1 MLLSSVAKCLKTFV
15 DVAIREKSKL
25 KEDILARRQK
35 KLLMRHARQKY
46 LEESA
51 LREAELLQELDRFGL
66 LIKDFADTFVLFC
79 LFVLEAEHFLII
91 Q

>member
-1 MLLSSVAKCLKTFV
+1 MFGNLFFCF
-15 DVAIREKSKL
+15 IREKSKL

-46 LEESA
+46 LEEAA
-51 LREAELLQELDRFGL
+51 LQEAELLQELDRFLL
-66 LIKDFADTFVLFC
+66 LIEGFTARVVFIVHM
-79 LFVLEAEHFLII
+79 EAEPFEII